1 MEERLQKVEAEIQGA
16 KEEQERY
23 QSGMNEVEEE
33 LRQLEE
39 QRDKGVWRVWSVSH
53 C

>member
-1 MEERLQKVEAEIQGA
+1 MEERLQKVEAEIKEA

-23 QSGMNEVEEE
+23 QRWINEEE
-33 LRQLEE
+33 EALRQLMED
-39 QRDKGVWRVWSVSH
+39 QDKGVWRVWSVSH